1 MYPYLIDIQT
11 NLYRFNLNVFYIQI
25 TIYRQMLRVCLLA
38 GIDNLKIDVKTLRI
52 DRSVIDFASILYLLR
67 FNFDNNI
74 EQTIFLRQQP
84 IVSIGA
90 HI

>member
-11 NLYRFNLNVFYIQI
+11 NLYRFNLNVSYIWI
-25 TIYRQMLRVCLLA
+25 TIYRQVCLLSA
-38 GIDNLKIDVKTLRI
+38 VDNLKIDVKTLRI

-74 EQTIFLRQQP
+74 EQMFVLQ
-84 IVSIGA
+84 
-90 HI
+90 

>member
-11 NLYRFNLNVFYIQI
+11 NLYRFNLNVSYIWI
-25 TIYRQMLRVCLLA
+25 TIYRHSIGMIRVCLLA

-67 FNFDNNI
+67 FTFDNNI
-74 EQTIFLRQQP
+74 EQTIVLQ
-84 IVSIGA
+84 
-90 HI
+90 

>member
-1 MYPYLIDIQT
+1 MYVIFGLQFIVI
-11 NLYRFNLNVFYIQI
+11 
-25 TIYRQMLRVCLLA
+25 LRVCLLA

-74 EQTIFLRQQP
+74 EQTIVFQ
-84 IVSIGA
+84 
-90 HI
+90 